1 VDEDATAFEDED
13 EDEDGFVADLA
24 PAVEG
29 AFVAAV
35 RLR

>member
-1 VDEDATAFEDED
+1 VDEDATAFED